1 MALKFDEAWGLAQD
15 NIRTAQRQQKAYYDR
30 QSRPP
35 RFNIGDRVLV
45 YMPVAKATKAYK
57 FARPFHGPYRIIE
70 QSDTGVTVRPIDKPQ
85 TDPIRVAY
93 NRIRHCCNSLPDK
106 FWPTRAK
113 GNARSQQVNRKDS
126 NNPWNNRLRSRWTG
140 GDT

>member
-1 MALKFDEAWGLAQD
+1 M
-15 NIRTAQRQQKAYYDR
+15 
-30 QSRPP
+30 
-35 RFNIGDRVLV
+35 
-45 YMPVAKATKAYK
+45 YMPAAKATKAYK
-57 FARPFHGPYRIIE
+57 FARPFHGLYRIIE

-85 TDPIRVAY
+85 TEPIRVAY
-93 NRIRHCCNSLPDK
+93 NRIRHCYNSLPDK
-106 FWPTRAK
+106 FWSTKAK